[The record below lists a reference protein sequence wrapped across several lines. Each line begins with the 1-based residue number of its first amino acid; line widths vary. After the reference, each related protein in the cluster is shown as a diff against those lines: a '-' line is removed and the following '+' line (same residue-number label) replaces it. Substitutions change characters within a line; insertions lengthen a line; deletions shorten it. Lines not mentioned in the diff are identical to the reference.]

1 MFTKG
6 AGLLKRPISV
16 ISWCVALVLAGTWAA
31 IDIPIEYSPNTELP
45 RVRVSAI
52 WPGASPRQVERY
64 VTAPIEREIQTVPG
78 IAEIGSISSEGRS
91 HVQILVDEDVDL
103 STFATQIGER
113 LTLLR
118 DQLPDDVSPRL
129 TKQIPEAFRDVQGFM
144 TLRLIGPYNPDELRK
159 LADEQLKPQF
169 ESLPGVDLVEVTGGS
184 ERELLITLDPAR
196 LDAYGID
203 YSEVRGQID
212 SALRDHVFG
221 RMDAKGRGHLMI
233 SRPEL
238 DVSLLSAIIV
248 SRSNPEKLPIRLD
261 QVADLNLGPAPRQ
274 SIRRIDGLNAVAL
287 DLERTRGSHMINV
300 AKTVNNRIE
309 DIRDS
314 LPEGARLM
322 IVMDR
327 TEDVRELLDDLALR
341 GGIGLILVTFVLLFM
356 LKSVRAT
363 AIVLFSVA
371 LALAPALALFRFFD
385 LSLNVITLAGL
396 VLVFGLL
403 VDNSVVIVEQL
414 LLQQQKLMARGIQGL
429 ELQIVRTQAA
439 LKAVW
444 LPLMGGT
451 LSTMAVM
458 LPLVY
463 LSGDLRD
470 LFLPFGVLV
479 SLTLL
484 ISLAS
489 AVIFVPVVVRF
500 LPPKSEKPEHRWL
513 RRAVA
518 SPYRLV
524 ARFPKSTLIA
534 LFLVL
539 GVPIWT
545 LPMQINEPRRGWSSE
560 VKGRFANVY
569 NATLGAQT
577 IQGAREWLDPLTGG
591 VLRPFFRNTSFYK
604 PWRYR
609 ERESIRVNLTFPKGN
624 TIERS
629 DSLIVDFEQMALAE
643 ASVYRTDVRISEDYA
658 RLEIEFKKGALLEP
672 GPYILQRRLVGR
684 AILLGGL
691 SVYVSGII
699 PQTSY
704 SSGGG
709 GGSGGARVSMYGP
722 NYEDLDALANQFAA
736 FVKRRSR
743 RVQTVDLNG
752 TRNSWV
758 ATQARHVLQLEWSGD
773 ATARTG
779 TDARW
784 IYYRLRPYFETNR
797 ASWRADIAGDT
808 RVPIRIILEK
818 APEMDIDR
826 IIQRPLLVADSSALR
841 LAGVA
846 NYNITQRPAEIE
858 REDQQYVRH
867 VSVDF
872 RGPFDM
878 RRKFMEDAVAAFS
891 VPPGYRLDYGNNFF
905 FTDETKRA
913 FSWVFVA
920 TIILVFLVTAS
931 VFESWR
937 LPLVVMLSVPL
948 AAVGVCIG
956 FIFTGT
962 SFVEGAFIG
971 IVLLIGIAVNDSI
984 LLTDRFR
991 QLRVDRPYGNP
1002 SILARLAVRERLRP
1016 MWTTTLTSCA
1026 AMLPLLVFPDND
1038 DFWTGLAVTVTG
1050 GLFASTLLA
1059 PFASVA
1065 MLSLFKRKPLSEKL
1079 NPSTIETLA

>member
-1 MFTKG
+1 MFVKG

-16 ISWCVALVLAGTWAA
+16 MSWCVAVVLAGTWAA

-45 RVRVSAI
+45 RVAVSAQ

-78 IAEIGSISSEGRS
+78 IAEINSISSEGRS
-91 HVQILVDEDVDL
+91 HVQIQVNEDVEL
-103 STFATQIGER
+103 STFTTQIGEN
-113 LTLLR
+113 LALLR
-118 DQLPDDVSPRL
+118 DQLPNHVAPRL
-129 TKQIPEAFRDVQGFM
+129 TKQVPEAFRDIQGFM

-159 LADEQLKPQF
+159 LADDRLKPQF
-169 ESLPGVDLVEVTGGS
+169 ESLPGIDLVEVTGGS
-184 ERELLITLDPAR
+184 KRELLITMDPAR
-196 LDAYGID
+196 LDAYGIE
-203 YSEVRGQID
+203 YSEVTGQIT
-212 SALRDHVFG
+212 SALRDHVYG

-238 DVSLLSAIIV
+238 DISRLSAIIV
-248 SRSNPEKLPIRLD
+248 SRSNQEGLPIRLD

-287 DLERTRGSHMINV
+287 DLERTRGSHMIKV

-314 LPEGARLM
+314 LPEGARLL
-322 IVMDR
+322 VVTDR
-327 TEDVRELLDDLALR
+327 TEDVRELLNDLAVR

-363 AIVLFSVA
+363 VIVLFSVA

-444 LPLMGGT
+444 LPLMAGT

-470 LFLPFGVLV
+470 LFLPFGILV

-500 LPPKSEKPEHRWL
+500 LPPKTEKPEHRWL

-518 SPYRLV
+518 VPYRLV

-534 LFLVL
+534 LFFVL

-545 LPMQINEPRRGWSSE
+545 LPMQINEPRLGWSSE

-569 NATLGAQT
+569 NATLGTQT
-577 IQGAREWLDPLTGG
+577 IQGARAWLDPLTGG
-591 VLRPFFRNTSFYK
+591 VLRPFFRNASFYK

-609 ERESIRVNLTFPKGN
+609 ERKTIRVGLTFPKGN

-629 DSLIVDFEQMALAE
+629 DSLIANFEQMALAE
-643 ASVYRTDVRISEDYA
+643 ASVYRTDVRISETSA
-658 RLEIEFKKGALLEP
+658 QLVIEFKKGALLEP
-672 GPYILQRRLVGR
+672 GPYILQRRLVGQ
-684 AILLGGL
+684 AILLGGVR
-691 SVYVSGII
+691 VYVGEII

-704 SSGGG
+704 SNGGG
-709 GGSGGARVSMYGP
+709 GGSSGARIRMYGP
-722 NYEDLDALANQFAA
+722 NYEDLDALANQYAA

-743 RVQTVDLNG
+743 RVSSVDLNG
-752 TRNSWV
+752 SRNSWISN
-758 ATQARHVLQLEWSGD
+758 QARQVLQFEWTGD

-779 TDARW
+779 ANAFW
-784 IYYRLRPYFETNR
+784 ISDRLGPYLETSR
-797 ASWRADIAGDT
+797 VRWRADIAGDT
-808 RVPIRIILEK
+808 RIPIRIILDRATEI
-818 APEMDIDR
+818 DINR
-826 IIQRPLLVADSSALR
+826 VIQRPLMVADSSILR

-846 NYNITQRPAEIE
+846 DYKIVRMPAEIE

-872 RGPFDM
+872 RGPYDM
-878 RRKFMEDAVAAFS
+878 RRRFMEESIEAFP
-891 VPPGYRLDYGNNFF
+891 VPPGYRIESGSTYF

-913 FSWVFVA
+913 FRWIFVA

-956 FIFTGT
+956 FVLTGT

-971 IVLLIGIAVNDSI
+971 TVLLIGIAVNDSI

-991 QLRVDRPYGNP
+991 QLRVDRPYGKP

-1038 DFWTGLAVTVTG
+1038 DFWTGLAVTVTA
-1050 GLFASTLLA
+1050 GLIASTLLA

-1065 MLSLFKRKPLSEKL
+1065 MLSLFKRKPLPEKL
-1079 NPSTIETLA
+1079 KPVQL

>member
-1 MFTKG
+1 MFVKG

-16 ISWCVALVLAGTWAA
+16 MSWCVAVVLAGTWAA

-45 RVRVSAI
+45 RVGISAI

-78 IAEIGSISSEGRS
+78 IAEINSISSEGRS
-91 HVQILVDEDVDL
+91 HVQIQVNEDVEL
-103 STFATQIGER
+103 STFATQIGEN

-118 DQLPDDVSPRL
+118 DQLPNHVAPRL
-129 TKQIPEAFRDVQGFM
+129 TKQVPEAFRDIQGFM

-159 LADEQLKPQF
+159 LADERLKPQF
-169 ESLPGVDLVEVTGGS
+169 ESLPGIDLVEVTGGS
-184 ERELLITLDPAR
+184 KRELLITMDPAR
-196 LDAYGID
+196 LDAYGIE
-203 YSEVRGQID
+203 YSEVTGQIT
-212 SALRDHVFG
+212 SALRDHVYG

-233 SRPEL
+233 SHPEL
-238 DVSLLSAIIV
+238 DISRLSAIIV
-248 SRSNPEKLPIRLD
+248 SRSNPERLPIRLD
-261 QVADLNLGPAPRQ
+261 QVADLNLGAAPRQ

-314 LPEGARLM
+314 LPEGARLL
-322 IVMDR
+322 VVTDR
-327 TEDVRELLDDLALR
+327 TENVRELLDDLAVR

-363 AIVLFSVA
+363 VIVLFSVA

-444 LPLMGGT
+444 LPLMAGT

-470 LFLPFGVLV
+470 LFLPFGILV

-500 LPPKSEKPEHRWL
+500 LPPKTEKPEHRWL

-518 SPYRLV
+518 GPYRLV

-534 LFLVL
+534 LFFVL

-545 LPMQINEPRRGWSSE
+545 LPMQINEPRLGWSSE

-569 NATLGAQT
+569 NATLGTQT
-577 IQGAREWLDPLTGG
+577 IQGARAWLDPLTGG
-591 VLRPFFRNTSFYK
+591 VLRPFFRNVSFYK
-604 PWRYR
+604 PWAYR
-609 ERESIRVNLTFPKGN
+609 ERKTIPVGLTFPKGN

-629 DSLIVDFEQMALAE
+629 DSLIANFEQMALAD
-643 ASVYRTDVRISEDYA
+643 ASVYRTDVRISETSA
-658 RLEIEFKKGALLEP
+658 QLTIEFKKGALLEP
-672 GPYILQRRLVGR
+672 GPYILQRRLVGQ
-684 AILLGGL
+684 AILLGGVR
-691 SVYVSGII
+691 VYVGGII

-709 GGSGGARVSMYGP
+709 GGSGGARIRMYGP
-722 NYEDLDALANQFAA
+722 NYEDLDALANQYAA

-743 RVQTVDLNG
+743 RVSSVDLNG
-752 TRNSWV
+752 VRNSWISN
-758 ATQARHVLQLEWSGD
+758 QARQVLQFEWTGD

-779 TDARW
+779 ANAFW
-784 IYYRLRPYFETNR
+784 INDRLGPYLETSR
-797 ASWRADIAGDT
+797 VYWRADIGGDT
-808 RVPIRIILEK
+808 RVPIRIILDRATEI
-818 APEMDIDR
+818 DISR
-826 IIQRPLLVADSSALR
+826 VIQRPLMVADSSILR

-846 NYNITQRPAEIE
+846 DYKIVRMPAEIE

-872 RGPFDM
+872 RGPYDM
-878 RRKFMEDAVAAFS
+878 RRRFMEESIEAFP
-891 VPPGYRLDYGNNFF
+891 VPPGYRLESGSTYF

-913 FSWVFVA
+913 FRWIFVA

-937 LPLVVMLSVPL
+937 LPFVVMLSVPL

-956 FIFTGT
+956 FVFTGT

-971 IVLLIGIAVNDSI
+971 TVLLIGIAVNDSI

-991 QLRVDRPYGNP
+991 QLRVDRPYGKP

-1038 DFWTGLAVTVTG
+1038 DFWTGLAVTVTA
-1050 GLFASTLLA
+1050 GLIASTLLA

-1065 MLSLFKRKPLSEKL
+1065 MLSLFKRKPLPEKL
-1079 NPSTIETLA
+1079 KPA

>member
-1 MFTKG
+1 MFSKG

-16 ISWCVALVLAGTWAA
+16 MSWCVAVVLAGIWAA

-45 RVRVSAI
+45 RVSVEAT

-78 IAEIGSISSEGRS
+78 IAEINSISSEGHS
-91 HVQILVDEDVDL
+91 HVQIQVDEEIDL

-159 LADEQLKPQF
+159 LADEHLKPQF
-169 ESLPGVDLVEVTGGS
+169 ESLAGIDLVEVTGGS
-184 ERELLITLDPAR
+184 KRELLITLNPSR

-203 YSEVRGQID
+203 NSEVMGQIS
-212 SALRDHVFG
+212 SALRDHVYG

-238 DVSLLSAIIV
+238 DISRLSAIIV
-248 SRSNPEKLPIRLD
+248 SRSNPEGLPIRLD

-314 LPEGARLM
+314 LPEGTRLL
-322 IVMDR
+322 IVLDR

-363 AIVLFSVA
+363 VIVLFSVA

-414 LLQQQKLMARGIQGL
+414 LLQQQKLMARGMTGL
-429 ELQIVRTQAA
+429 ELQIVRTRAA

-470 LFLPFGVLV
+470 LFLPFGILV

-500 LPPKSEKPEHRWL
+500 LPPKAEKLERRWL

-518 SPYRLV
+518 GPYRVV
-524 ARFPKSTLIA
+524 ARFPKLTLVA

-545 LPMQINEPRRGWSSE
+545 LPTEINEPRRGWSSE

-569 NATLGAQT
+569 NVTLGTQKV
-577 IQGAREWLDPLTGG
+577 QRAREWLNPLTGG

-604 PWRYR
+604 PWSYR
-609 ERESIRVNLTFPKGN
+609 ERETIYVSLSFPKGN

-629 DSLIVDFEQMALAE
+629 DSLIAGFEQMALAE
-643 ASVYRTDVRISEDYA
+643 ASVYRTDVTIREGRA
-658 RLEIEFKKGALLEP
+658 HLLIEFKKGALMEP
-672 GPYILQRRLVGR
+672 GPYILQRRLVGQ
-684 AILLGGL
+684 AILLGGIG
-691 SVYVSGII
+691 VRVGEII
-699 PQTSY
+699 PQTGYY
-704 SSGGG
+704 SGLGGG
-709 GGSGGARVSMYGP
+709 YSGAQLRMYGP
-722 NYEDLDALANQFAA
+722 NYEDLDALANQYAT

-743 RVQTVDLNG
+743 RVQSVDLNRS
-752 TRNSWV
+752 RNSWI
-758 ATQARHVLQLEWSGD
+758 ANQARQVLQLEWTGN

-779 TDARW
+779 ADAVW
-784 IYYRLRPYFETNR
+784 INDQLSPYIETER
-797 ASWRADIAGDT
+797 VFWRADLAGDT
-808 RVPIRIILEK
+808 GIPIRIIIDN
-818 APEMDIDR
+818 ATEMDIDR
-826 IIQRPLLVADSSALR
+826 VIQRPLMVADSSFLR

-846 NYNITQRPAEIE
+846 DYNIVRMSAEIE

-867 VSVDF
+867 LSVDY
-872 RGPFDM
+872 RGSFDM
-878 RRKFMEDAVAAFS
+878 TRRFMEESIEAFP
-891 VPPGYRLDYGNNFF
+891 VPPGYRMEYGYNYF

-948 AAVGVCIG
+948 AAVGVCVG
-956 FIFTGT
+956 FMLTKAN
-962 SFVEGAFIG
+962 FVEGAFIG
-971 IVLLIGIAVNDSI
+971 TVLLIGIAVNDSI

-991 QLRVDRPYGNP
+991 QLRLDRPYGEP

-1026 AMLPLLVFPDND
+1026 AMLPLLVFPDSD

-1050 GLFASTLLA
+1050 GLIASTLLA

-1065 MLSLFKRKPLSEKL
+1065 MLSLFKQKPLPEKL
-1079 NPSTIETLA
+1079 EVEPI